1 MDGFVVCKKINGWFK
16 PKRVFLNEIKALEW
30 ANEKEFGVIGI
41 PEFKVTQVSIEGNLK
56 DYAFSK
62 DNGTLKGLLV
72 EEVGTD
78 IIPVKVFSDE
88 AEAWEFINKENNT
101 KLDVSRISIVVN

>member
-1 MDGFVVCKKINGWFK
+1 MDGFVVCKKINGYFQ
-16 PKRVFLNEIKALEW
+16 PKRVFLSESRALEW
-30 ANEKEFGVIGI
+30 GNEKEFGVIGI

-56 DYAFSK
+56 DYAISK

-101 KLDVSRISIVVN
+101 KLDVSRITIEQ

>member
-1 MDGFVVCKKINGWFK
+1 MNGYVVSKKINGWFK
-16 PKRVFLNEIKALEW
+16 PERIFLNEKKAIEW

-56 DYAFSK
+56 DYAISK
-62 DNGTLKGLLV
+62 DTGNLKGILV

-88 AEAWEFINKENNT
+88 SEAWEFIDEAHDK
-101 KLDVSRISIVVN
+101 KLDVSRIIIEQ